1 MKRLFP
7 FYQITVSSSDKK
19 KVLNDILISSV
30 PIENSKINENKELI
44 LTVKSK
50 YIGRFKQILSENGSD
65 AKIVKN
71 NGYIEIFSGL
81 KGRLG
86 LLIGFIFLL
95 FALYF
100 SSKIIW
106 KIDISGNTNIS
117 DEEIINELAKSGLTL
132 GTYIPNIDYA
142 TLHNK
147 VLLSCDKLSWIS
159 VNITG
164 NIASVVVKE
173 NVNIKPEKEPQY
185 SNVIASS
192 DGYIAEIKVINGEKV
207 VSVGDVVKKGDILI
221 SGVIDSQ
228 SEGIRYEHASGEI
241 YAYVNK
247 TIKIE
252 IPYESVK
259 KVYTGKKYTEK
270 SYKLYNFPIKF
281 SSKYRN
287 QSILY
292 DKIIK
297 KESLS
302 LLGISDLPIEVIST
316 TYYEYIEEP
325 IVLSTQEA
333 VDKAFVELRNS
344 IDVILKNAELVSKKV
359 ETSYDENGFYIQC
372 QLYCI
377 ENIAKE
383 QEFYVTQ

>member
-1 MKRLFP
+1 MYDGIQAGQR
-7 FYQITVSSSDKK
+7 SS
-19 KVLNDILISSV
+19 
-30 PIENSKINENKELI
+30 
-44 LTVKSK
+44 
-50 YIGRFKQILSENGSD
+50 
-65 AKIVKN
+65 
-71 NGYIEIFSGL
+71 
-81 KGRLG
+81 
-86 LLIGFIFLL
+86 
-95 FALYF
+95 
-100 SSKIIW
+100 
-106 KIDISGNTNIS
+106 
-117 DEEIINELAKSGLTL
+117 
-132 GTYIPNIDYA
+132 
-142 TLHNK
+142 
-147 VLLSCDKLSWIS
+147 
-159 VNITG
+159 
-164 NIASVVVKE
+164 
-173 NVNIKPEKEPQY
+173 
-185 SNVIASS
+185 
-192 DGYIAEIKVINGEKV
+192 
-207 VSVGDVVKKGDILI
+207 
-221 SGVIDSQ
+221 
-228 SEGIRYEHASGEI
+228 
-241 YAYVNK
+241 
-247 TIKIE
+247 
-252 IPYESVK
+252 
-259 KVYTGKKYTEK
+259 
-270 SYKLYNFPIKF
+270 PIKF